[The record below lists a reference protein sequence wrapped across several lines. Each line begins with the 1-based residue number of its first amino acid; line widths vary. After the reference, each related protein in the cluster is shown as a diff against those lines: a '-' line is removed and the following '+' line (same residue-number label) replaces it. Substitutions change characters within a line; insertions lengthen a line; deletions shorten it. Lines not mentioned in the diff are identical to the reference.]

1 MILERGTVMK
11 KTTLSIVL
19 ALTLSG
25 QVVLA
30 ESIMDKPNILLI
42 VADDLG
48 YSDISPFGG
57 EIPTP
62 NLQKLADEGIKFSQ
76 YYTAPMSAPARS
88 MILTGNSN
96 HEAGMGGMWWYDST
110 EKKKGYELRL
120 TDRVMTMPEVF
131 KNNGYQTLMAGKW
144 HIGFNNGARPDER
157 GFVHSFAFMGGGA
170 SHFNDVIPLGEV
182 EKFHTYYMLDGQK
195 VEELPEDFY
204 STSFYTNQ
212 LNDWIVATPKEQ
224 PIFAYLAYTAPHDPI
239 QAPDDWIKKFK
250 DEYHEGYLPILH
262 ARIEKLK
269 SQGFLSEDVPLP
281 DLQLVERWER
291 LSLDE
296 KQKESK
302 RMQVYAAMVAQMD
315 NQIGSVFQTLKET
328 DRYKNT
334 IIIFLSDNGANA
346 GGRELYDE
354 DEYWD
359 RQNLD
364 NSLDNIG
371 RKGSFES
378 VGENWADVN
387 NAPYHTLHKTT
398 TAQGGINTNF
408 IIAGPMIDDKEKGNI
423 KRQYISASDLAPT
436 LYELAGLS
444 IDTLDNLQIPIRGV
458 SQKSII
464 TGESDIPVRTTFA
477 LELHNQSVYIDG
489 DWKIRRVS
497 KVYPQG
503 IAGEW
508 GIFNIHKDPLETQ
521 NLSESEGE
529 RLQMMLAE
537 YQKFADST
545 FVIEAKGEFIPYV
558 GE

>member
-1 MILERGTVMK
+1 MK
-11 KTTLSIVL
+11 KTALSI
-19 ALTLSG
+19 ALGLSLG
-25 QVVLA
+25 VTTTFA
-30 ESIMDKPNILLI
+30 ENITEKPNILLI

-62 NLQKLADEGIKFSQ
+62 NLQLLAEEGLRFSQ

-96 HEAGMGGMWWYDST
+96 HEAGVGAMWWYDST
-110 EKKKGYELRL
+110 QRQTGYELRL
-120 TDRVMTMPEVF
+120 TDRVVTMPEIF
-131 KNNGYQTLMAGKW
+131 QRNGYQTLMAGKW

-170 SHFNDVIPLGEV
+170 SHFNDIISLGEI
-182 EKFHTYYMLDGQK
+182 EKFHTYYMLDGRR
-195 VEELPEDFY
+195 VEALPGDFY
-204 STSFYTNQ
+204 STSFYTHQ
-212 LNDWIVATPKEQ
+212 LNDWIIATPKEQ

-269 SQGFLSEDVPLP
+269 SKGFLSENTPLP
-281 DLQLVERWER
+281 DLELVERWEK
-291 LSLDE
+291 LSFDE

-315 NQIGSVFQTLKET
+315 NQIGSIFQTLKET
-328 DRYKNT
+328 GRYKNT

-346 GGRELYDE
+346 GGRELYDD

-359 RQNLD
+359 HQNLD
-364 NSLDNIG
+364 NSLENIG

-378 VGENWADVN
+378 VGGNWADVN

-408 IIAGPMIDDKEKGNI
+408 IIAGPMIDNGEKGKI
-423 KRQYISASDLAPT
+423 KRQYMSASDLAPT
-436 LYELAGLS
+436 LYELADLS
-444 IDTLDNLQIPIRGV
+444 IEILDQDNLQIPMQGV

-464 TGESDIPVRTTFA
+464 TGESDVPVRTTFA

-489 DWKIRRVS
+489 DWKIRRIS

-503 IAGEW
+503 VAGEW
-508 GIFNIHKDPLETQ
+508 GIFNIQNDPLETQ

-529 RLQMMLAE
+529 RLQMMLEA

-545 FVIEAKGEFIPYV
+545 FVIEAKGELIPYV